1 MSPKPPKDPVLL
13 QQQVIYFKSELAKFK
28 NKVKHY
34 QNDYHYSLIE
44 ELKEKNSKLIEETR
58 MKENQIDRLKIEGEQ
73 LANENS
79 ELKKELTEMNEQFH
93 SSDLHHEID
102 ELNKENE
109 HLKLL
114 NEQLKKKLTM
124 LEQLK
129 DTDSSTSQSPHL
141 QQIEK
146 QMDDVLEKSF
156 AYEEQLD
163 SKMILIQF
171 LEGKLEELSEEINQL
186 TTSEDEDISPPKEN
200 S

>member
-1 MSPKPPKDPVLL
+1 MTPKPPKDPVLL

-44 ELKEKNSKLIEETR
+44 ELKEKNSKLIEEMR
-58 MKENQIDRLKIEGEQ
+58 GNKHQIERLKTEEER

-79 ELKKELTEMNEQFH
+79 QLRKELTEMNQQFH
-93 SSDLHHEID
+93 STDLHHKID
-102 ELNKENE
+102 ELTKENE

-114 NEQLKKKLTM
+114 NEQLKKKVTM

-129 DTDSSTSQSPHL
+129 DTESNTSHSPHL
-141 QQIEK
+141 EQIEK

-156 AYEEQLD
+156 AYEENLNA
-163 SKMILIQF
+163 KMVLIQF
-171 LEGKLEELSEEINQL
+171 LEGKLNALSEEIDTL
-186 TTSEDEDISPPKEN
+186 TPSKEN
-200 S
+200 LSPDDKE